1 MLDILLAKLS
11 KRNVDVRFLDRSAPI
26 EKIGGD
32 KVKQPL
38 TVKSGIDTE
47 TAKKIQTAVKQS
59 KLKVQAVDPGRRGAR
74 ERGET
79 RRVAGRHRADSAGR
93 QRRTAVVQQLPRLM
107 RGRAALLAAVLLWS
121 GAVAAQTV
129 SLSGSLGG
137 KALLM
142 IDGAPRTLAV
152 GQSAQGVKL
161 VSVAGSDAVVEV
173 GGRRVKL
180 QLGSAQVNLG
190 GAPTAGGGTQI
201 VLTAGSGG
209 HFVTQGSINGASVR
223 FVVDTGATHV
233 ALSQAEAERIGL
245 NFRKGQRGVGNT
257 ANGQW

>member
-1 MLDILLAKLS
+1 M
-11 KRNVDVRFLDRSAPI
+11 R
-26 EKIGGD
+26 
-32 KVKQPL
+32 
-38 TVKSGIDTE
+38 
-47 TAKKIQTAVKQS
+47 
-59 KLKVQAVDPGRRGAR
+59 
-74 ERGET
+74 
-79 RRVAGRHRADSAGR
+79 RRVALFA
-93 QRRTAVVQQLPRLM
+93 
-107 RGRAALLAAVLLWS
+107 AALLWA
-121 GAVAAQTV
+121 GALAAQTV

-152 GQSAQGVKL
+152 GQSALGVRL
-161 VSVAGSDAVVEV
+161 LSVAGSDAVVEV
-173 GGRRVKL
+173 GGRRVNL

-190 GAPTAGGGTQI
+190 GAPSAGSGSQI

-209 HFVTQGSINGASVR
+209 HFVTQGSINGTSVR

-257 ANGQW
+257 ANGQVVMHRVTLDTVRIGDVQVYNVEAAVVPAQMEQVLLGNSFLTRFQMKRENDTMTLEKRP

>member
-1 MLDILLAKLS
+1 
-11 KRNVDVRFLDRSAPI
+11 
-26 EKIGGD
+26 
-32 KVKQPL
+32 
-38 TVKSGIDTE
+38 
-47 TAKKIQTAVKQS
+47 
-59 KLKVQAVDPGRRGAR
+59 
-74 ERGET
+74 
-79 RRVAGRHRADSAGR
+79 
-93 QRRTAVVQQLPRLM
+93 M
-107 RGRAALLAAVLLWS
+107 RGRAALFAAVLLWA

-152 GQSAQGVKL
+152 GQSALGVKL
-161 VSVAGSDAVVEV
+161 LSVTGSDAVVEV
-173 GGRRVKL
+173 GGRRVNL

-190 GAPTAGGGTQI
+190 GAPSAGGGSQI

-209 HFVTQGSINGASVR
+209 HFVTQGSINGTSVR

-257 ANGQW
+257 ANGQVVMHRVTLDTVRIGDVQVYNVEAAVVPAQMEQVLLGNSFLTRFQMKRENDTMTLEKRP